1 MIFTLLRKKIFLL
14 SIFVALLLLIQN
26 VNAAPS
32 GSINLDPSI
41 SADNFLSEGE
51 NEVVLIIFN
60 NTAGA
65 PITDVASTIQYLSV
79 SVAVRNPTLIS
90 IALSADVTIHNPDGT
105 VRVPS
110 FPVTTG
116 TLESTLF
123 VPPGPPSTPAE
134 TVDLYT
140 WSLGPPS
147 GSVSAYTDS
156 SQFTSDLKILR
167 PAEYLTLSIT
177 VTCEGVGDSVSWF
190 FFRATEDAFSSGS
203 YPTDITT
210 ISDKK
215 NLYYSKLPGSVSTK
229 YWLPLHNSYDPY
241 DGDLSK
247 GHRFDQ
253 TSWTRDPTNT
263 AYAKTNKI
271 HHQSPKANG
280 GNGGGQPLTSVI
292 HICGVK
298 FLDFNRDGI
307 YDINTEGG
315 INGFEITLLGPDLV
329 TKAEEFYSGSL
340 EISEAHGNPVMSG
353 EEGKALNGV
362 YCFNLIN
369 VKTGTYT
376 FYVKIKEFGGYEATT
391 PTLIGPLTFQ
401 IDNDPG
407 EEFFNVGNN
416 FGNTIFQP
424 VGGIIAPSNKIIVLM
439 PYIAFMALVGI
450 ASSIFV
456 LWRRRSA

>member
-1 MIFTLLRKKIFLL
+1 MLRKKIFIL
-14 SIFVALLLLIQN
+14 SIFIALLLLIQN

-32 GSINLDPSI
+32 GSIYLDPSI
-41 SADNFLSEGE
+41 SADNFLSVGE
-51 NEVVLIIFN
+51 DEVVLIIFN

-79 SVAVRNPTLIS
+79 AVAVRNPTLIS
-90 IALSADVTIHNPDGT
+90 IALGADITIHNPDGS
-105 VRVPS
+105 VRVTS
-110 FPVTTG
+110 FPVTG

-123 VPPGPPSTPAE
+123 VPPGGPSPPAE

-140 WSLGPPS
+140 WSVGPPS
-147 GSVSAYTDS
+147 GTLSAYTDS
-156 SQFTSDLKILR
+156 SQFVSALKILR

-203 YPTDITT
+203 YPTAITS

-215 NLYYSKLPGSVSTK
+215 NLYYSKLPGSDATK

-241 DGDLSK
+241 DDDFSK
-247 GHRFDQ
+247 GHNFDQ
-253 TSWTRDPTNT
+253 TSWTRGATNT
-263 AYAKTNKI
+263 SYAKTNKI

-280 GNGGGQPLTSVI
+280 NNGGGDPLTSVI
-292 HICGVK
+292 HICGIK
-298 FLDFNRDGI
+298 FLDLNRDGI
-307 YDINTEGG
+307 YDIDTENG
-315 INGFEITLLGPDLV
+315 INGFEVTLFGSDQK
-329 TKAEEFYSGSL
+329 TKAEEFYLGSL
-340 EISEAHGNPVMSG
+340 QISEAHGNPVMSG
-353 EEGKALNGV
+353 EEGKALSGV

-376 FYVKIKEFGGYEATT
+376 FYIEIKELGDYEATT

-407 EEFFNVGNN
+407 EEFFNVRNN
-416 FGNTIFQP
+416 FGNTIIAP
-424 VGGIIAPSNKIIVLM
+424 VGGIIAPTNKITVLM
-439 PYIAFMALVGI
+439 PFIAFIGLVGI